1 MRSCIA
7 LTLML
12 VAPIAVADPKLLVC
26 EATWMTSGD
35 VPKKMERTSSFIF
48 DTDDFGKENPEA
60 EVTISKWTEE
70 GEPFVGVPGYATATT
85 GRTYRMKYSVTPS
98 TLSFTLRQY
107 AQTLNYNSHES
118 SIDISRKDLTHQS
131 GNCTIKD
138 YKVENAI

>member
-26 EATWMTSGD
+26 EETWMTGND
-35 VPKKMERTSSFIF
+35 VPEKMERSSSFIF

-60 EVTISKWTEE
+60 EVTISKWKEE
-70 GEPFVGVPGYATATT
+70 GEPYVGIPGYATATT

-98 TLSFTLRQY
+98 TLSFTLRVY
-107 AQTLNYNSHES
+107 TETLDYNSHES
-118 SIDISRKDLTHQS
+118 TIDLSRKDLTHRR
-131 GNCTIKD
+131 GNCTIED